1 MFCSKCGKE
10 IENTSSF
17 CPFCGQPAAA
27 AQPAPTY
34 ENAQMPNEYPRSAP
48 QETPAQYPQGQPAPY
63 QQVNYVPQYTPQPAP
78 KKSNKGLILAIVLPC
93 VAVFIVIAILLSS
106 FISKGNEKAQL
117 QEQLLRDWSRV
128 ESNDGTYYTLR
139 LDFDDDEIEYIF
151 DSTYVDRTIATYDYE
166 VVSGDTIKVEGF
178 GTVKIK
184 FNDDKTM
191 MTFTPSITDTEA
203 SENWFNFD

>member
-1 MFCSKCGKE
+1 MFCSQCGKE
-10 IENTSSF
+10 MENTNSF
-17 CPFCGQPAAA
+17 CPYCGQPVAE
-27 AQPAPTY
+27 AQPAPAY
-34 ENAQMPNEYPRSAP
+34 ENTQMPNEYPQSAP
-48 QETPAQYPQGQPAPY
+48 QETPAQYPQGQPSPY
-63 QQVNYVPQYTPQPAP
+63 QQVNYVPQYTTQPAP

-106 FISKGNEKAQL
+106 FIGKGSEKAQL
-117 QEQLLRDWSRV
+117 QKQLLRDWSRV

-151 DSTYVDRTIATYDYE
+151 DSTYVDRTIATYEYE
-166 VVSGDTIKVEGF
+166 VVSGDTIRVEGF

-191 MTFTPSITDTEA
+191 MTFTPSITDTQS